1 MDTSYDVSMTI
12 VHGNNDHNNDDDDDD
27 DDVQCTSN
35 KSFNQSIANE
45 QQQQRQIM
53 NSWKILFHISARK
66 ILIGI
71 LIFLGILIS
80 LLLLGFILYYSI
92 INRTEWPDQLRQ
104 PKIGYYHHNNN
115 ELLSILDA
123 YSRYYPQL
131 TRLYTIGYSN
141 RKNPI
146 KVLEISD
153 QPGVHEPGEAEIKLI
168 ANIHGNEVVGRELLL
183 HLIDH
188 LLSTY
193 HSNSST
199 RSLVDNLRIHIVPTI
214 NPDGYEDAMEGEC
227 MGLIGRSNANKIDL
241 NRNFPDQFIHND
253 VNEEPEIETTI
264 VMQWIKQYP
273 FVLSVSLHGGALVVN
288 YPFDN
293 NKEMTKNET
302 KCPDN
307 DVFRHLSLIYSKNH
321 PYMYANNGRCLD
333 SCDGTDDY
341 FLQGITNGAKWYPV
355 AGGMQDWNYLNTNCF
370 ELTIEVGC
378 KKYPFSNELETYW
391 QQHQNS
397 LLNLINSTYNGVHGF
412 VHDNHGRP
420 IELAIISVEG
430 IDKNITTY
438 KTGDYWRLLT
448 PGRPYRITASK
459 YGYNSQTSVIFI
471 HYSNQLNFTLYKL
484 SSF

>member
-1 MDTSYDVSMTI
+1 M
-12 VHGNNDHNNDDDDDD
+12 
-27 DDVQCTSN
+27 
-35 KSFNQSIANE
+35 
-45 QQQQRQIM
+45 
-53 NSWKILFHISARK
+53 
-66 ILIGI
+66 
-71 LIFLGILIS
+71 
-80 LLLLGFILYYSI
+80 
-92 INRTEWPDQLRQ
+92 
-104 PKIGYYHHNNN
+104 
-115 ELLSILDA
+115 
-123 YSRYYPQL
+123 
-131 TRLYTIGYSN
+131 
-141 RKNPI
+141 
-146 KVLEISD
+146 EISD

-307 DVFRHLSLIYSKNH
+307 DVFRHLSLIYSKVNK
-321 PYMYANNGRCLD
+321 M
-333 SCDGTDDY
+333 TDK
-341 FLQGITNGAKWYPV
+341 IIIK
-355 AGGMQDWNYLNTNCF
+355 NYC
-370 ELTIEVGC
+370 
-378 KKYPFSNELETYW
+378 
-391 QQHQNS
+391 
-397 LLNLINSTYNGVHGF
+397 
-412 VHDNHGRP
+412 
-420 IELAIISVEG
+420 
-430 IDKNITTY
+430 
-438 KTGDYWRLLT
+438 
-448 PGRPYRITASK
+448 
-459 YGYNSQTSVIFI
+459 
-471 HYSNQLNFTLYKL
+471 
-484 SSF
+484 